1 MQKEQ
6 RQSRI
11 VTLIGT
17 RRIKKQEE
25 LASLLLAEGFH
36 VTQSSI
42 SRDLIDLG
50 IVKVGG
56 RYAIPSRPRTQP
68 GVGFTSVTP
77 AGENLIV
84 AKCETG
90 MASAVCVRL
99 DAAKLE
105 GVIGTI
111 AGEDT
116 IFVAVAD
123 KNSQRSVIKALLKL
137 FEN

>member
-11 VTLIGT
+11 ISLIGN
-17 RRIKKQEE
+17 RKIRKQDD
-25 LASLLLAEGFH
+25 LASILLKEGFH

-50 IVKVGG
+50 IVKVDG
-56 RYAIPSRPRTQP
+56 RYAIPSKPRTNS
-68 GVGFTSVTP
+68 GVGFNSVVA
-77 AGENLIV
+77 AGDNLIV

-99 DAAKLE
+99 DSAKIN
-105 GVIGTI
+105 GVVGTI

-116 IFVAVAD
+116 IFVAID
-123 KNSQRSVIKALLKL
+123 EKHHQRSVIKAMLEL
-137 FEN
+137 FEG